1 MRSNKII
8 FTILFVL
15 NTVFCLSAQTAKDS
29 LLIGTWQGTLKVE
42 STEIPLFI
50 KISKDDKGS
59 LLGTLDSPSQNAA
72 NIPITVSR
80 GKDSI
85 VITAGTIGGSYKAL
99 VIKDSLQM
107 QGIWSQGG
115 KEFPI
120 LFSKV
125 IEHSDSLETT
135 RQTPNRDS
143 VLFGSWQ
150 GNLDNNG
157 TPLPLVL
164 KFGKSKYGALIALLD
179 SPQQGATNIPTTKAT
194 LEGDSVIIIA
204 NNLMA
209 MYRGKYEKDSSL
221 IRGIWYQVGKLFPLV
236 LKKTDKPL
244 TINRPQEPKGPY
256 PYNEELVTFQN
267 KKAKIKL
274 AGTLTTPKTG
284 SKFPAVIMIT
294 GSGPQDRD
302 ENIFNHKPFK
312 VIADYLTKLGIA
324 VLRFDDRGVGKS
336 EGKFTEC
343 TTKDFS
349 TDVLA
354 AIDFLRSRKDIDKKK
369 IGLIGHSEGGIIA
382 PMCAVNSKN
391 IAYIVL
397 LAGPG
402 VKGDEILLEQTKLI
416 DYASK
421 MDSASVNKD
430 LELARKMYPVLQE
443 KEDDKVISRKLEQLY
458 TEYWNALPDSQKAER
473 PLLSFL
479 SQIRS
484 LMSPWFRYFLS
495 YDPSKALQK
504 IKIPL
509 LALNGSND
517 LQVPPKQNLP
527 AVEKALKKAGNKNY
541 KIVELPDLN
550 HLFQHCKTG
559 APSEYAGIE
568 ETFSPDALKIMGD
581 WILSVTK

>member
-8 FTILFVL
+8 IILLFTL
-15 NTVFCLSAQTAKDS
+15 NTVFCLNAQTGRDS

-42 STEIPLFI
+42 SMEIPLFV
-50 KISKDDKGS
+50 KISKDNKGM
-59 LLGTLDSPSQNAA
+59 LQGTMDSPSQNASD
-72 NIPITVSR
+72 IPLTISEN
-80 GKDSI
+80 KDSI
-85 VITAGTIGGSYKAL
+85 FVKAGTIGGTYRAL
-99 VIKDSLQM
+99 VIKDSLKL
-107 QGIWSQGG
+107 QGAWSQGG
-115 KEFPI
+115 KNLPLSFN
-120 LFSKV
+120 KV
-125 IEHSDSLETT
+125 IENDNNNEI
-135 RQTPNRDS
+135 TPPVPKRDS

-150 GNLDNNG
+150 GDIDNNG
-157 TPLPLVL
+157 TSLPLVL
-164 KFGKSKYGALIALLD
+164 KFSKNKYGTLIALLD
-179 SPQQGATNIPTTKAT
+179 SPQQGATDIPTTRVT

-221 IRGIWYQVGKLFPLV
+221 IRGIWYQIGKLFPLV

-244 TINRPQEPKGPY
+244 TINRPQEPKEPY
-256 PYNEELVTFQN
+256 PYNEEFVTFQN

-312 VIADYLTKLGIA
+312 VIADYLTRLGIA

-336 EGKFTEC
+336 EGTFEES

-354 AIDFLRSRKDIDKKK
+354 AIDFLKSRKEIDKKK

-382 PMCAVNSKN
+382 PMCAIGSKN

-402 VKGDEILLEQTKLI
+402 VKGDQILLEQTKLI
-416 DYASK
+416 DYAEK
-421 MDSASVNKD
+421 MDSASVKKD
-430 LELARKMYPVLQE
+430 LELASKIYPEIQKKAE
-443 KEDDKVISRKLEQLY
+443 DKVISRKLEQFY
-458 TEYWNALPDSQKAER
+458 SEYWNSLSDSAKAEK
-473 PLLSFL
+473 PFVSLL
-479 SQIRS
+479 SQIRV
-484 LMSPWFRYFLS
+484 LLSPWFKYFVS

-517 LQVPPKQNLP
+517 LQVSPKQNLP
-527 AVEKALKKAGNKNY
+527 AIEKSLKKAGNKNY
-541 KIVELPDLN
+541 KIVEMPGLN

-559 APSEYAGIE
+559 APTEYAGIE